1 MDDASSHDRK
11 RKWSLW
17 GMVVTSTL
25 SIPLILATF
34 HSFRGI
40 SEQKAT
46 GLGAVAG
53 GIAEAYVT
61 FALILA
67 FVLLIA
73 AIVLLVKSFSGGHR
87 MRALFSLLCILW
99 NAVMLALAGYLCG
112 FPSSTCPMHNGTCD
126 NTKRARCD
134 VTCPRVRLML
144 GGML

>member
-1 MDDASSHDRK
+1 MPSVTTARESGFFGGWSSLRLCPF
-11 RKWSLW
+11 RSFW
-17 GMVVTSTL
+17 GR
-25 SIPLILATF
+25 SIP
-34 HSFRGI
+34 

-67 FVLLIA
+67 FVLPIA

-99 NAVMLALAGYLCG
+99 NALMLALAGLFVWLSFIYLPHAQG
-112 FPSSTCPMHNGTCD
+112 NL
-126 NTKRARCD
+126 R
-134 VTCPRVRLML
+134 
-144 GGML
+144 

>member
-1 MDDASSHDRK
+1 MDDAFGHDRK
-11 RKWSLW
+11 RNWFLW
-17 GMVVTSTL
+17 GMVLTSTL
-25 SIPLILATF
+25 SIPLILGTF

-53 GIAEAYVT
+53 GIAEAYMT

-67 FVLLIA
+67 FALPIA

-99 NAVMLALAGYLCG
+99 NALMLALAGLFVWLSFIYLPHAQG
-112 FPSSTCPMHNGTCD
+112 NL
-126 NTKRARCD
+126 R
-134 VTCPRVRLML
+134 
-144 GGML
+144 